1 MEPLMLRAV
10 DAARKLR
17 RLPVR
22 EHYVPPVDK
31 VQKLYE
37 GSTEA
42 AKEMEYV
49 LVHAAGGKQES
60 EYKNLKKYTD
70 KFGFDEPLDVG
81 KKIIDG
87 IGLTGAGGYMAASG
101 EITSKKW
108 SDGTPQWTGTNVTPK
123 TDIVLGDKKVSLKK
137 GSSQLMSGGP
147 AESMSTY
154 RAAVENTTSFDLTNL
169 AKEVEDGITNLLPS
183 TVGEFMGGADLQKTG
198 GTVYKDTRRKKGKLG
213 DVAPGTFDKDKVL
226 KAADD
231 HNQAL
236 KKKFAQLFAQNIEFK
251 KNFVYEAM
259 TGAVKFDRGPAAADW
274 FLVVDFDGT
283 YEMNVVKSADDP
295 YVSKVLSKVKPDVKF
310 KSTAVKKTIDG
321 VKDQK
326 TGHYRF
332 WSVVGLGYKAAVK
345 NLNNAYE
352 DYENGELLQEGF
364 FDKVKKIYKRFQQFL
379 SRVFMK
385 MKAFITA
392 SVNNMA
398 EFLGVEPI
406 IKFNNTVKW

>member
-1 MEPLMLRAV
+1 MSLQQY
-10 DAARKLR
+10 
-17 RLPVR
+17 VR
-22 EHYVPPVDK
+22 QVNPRNESYTPPVEK

-37 GSTEA
+37 SATDA

-49 LVHAAGGKQES
+49 LVDAAGGDSGKK
-60 EYKNLKKYTD
+60 EYKKLEPYAQKK
-70 KFGFDEPLDVG
+70 FDSALDLG
-81 KKIIDG
+81 KHIISG
-87 IGLTGAGGYMAASG
+87 IGLTNKGGYMAATG
-101 EITSKKW
+101 TITKQKW
-108 SDGTPQWTGTNVTPK
+108 SDGTPQWMGGNKTPK

-147 AESMSTY
+147 DESMSTF

-169 AKEVEDGITNLLPS
+169 AKEVEDGIRDLLPS
-183 TVGEFMGGADLQKTG
+183 TVGEFMGGVDLQKKG

-226 KAADD
+226 KDADN
-231 HNQAL
+231 HNLAL

-274 FLVVDFDGT
+274 FLVVDFDGSH
-283 YEMNVVKSADDP
+283 EMNEVKSANDP
-295 YVSKVLSKVKPDVKF
+295 YVSTVLAKVKPDVKF
-310 KSTAVKKTIDG
+310 KTTAVKKTIDG

-345 NLNNAYE
+345 DLKNSYE

-364 FDKVKKIYKRFQQFL
+364 FDAAKRIFKRFQQFL
-379 SRVFMK
+379 TRVFMK
-385 MKAFITA
+385 MKQFIVS

-406 IKFNNTVKW
+406 IKFNNNIKW

>member
-1 MEPLMLRAV
+1 MSLQPY
-10 DAARKLR
+10 
-17 RLPVR
+17 VR
-22 EHYVPPVDK
+22 QVKPRNESYVPHVDK

-37 GSTEA
+37 SSTDA

-49 LVHAAGGKQES
+49 LVDAAGGDSGKK
-60 EYKNLKKYTD
+60 EYKKLEPYAQKN
-70 KFGFDEPLDVG
+70 FGGSSLDLG
-81 KKIIDG
+81 KHIIDG
-87 IGLTGAGGYMAASG
+87 IGLTGKGGYMAASG
-101 EITSKKW
+101 KITSKKW

-169 AKEVEDGITNLLPS
+169 AKEVEDGIRNLLPS
-183 TVGEFMGGADLQKTG
+183 TVGEFMGGADLQKAG
-198 GTVYKDTRRKKGKLG
+198 GTVYQNTKQKKGKIG

-231 HNQAL
+231 HNIEL

-259 TGAVKFDRGPAAADW
+259 TGAVKFDKGSAAADW

-283 YEMNVVKSADDP
+283 FEMNVVKSADDP
-295 YVSKVLSKVKPDVKF
+295 YISQVLSKVKPDVKF
-310 KSTAVKKTIDG
+310 KSTAVKKKIDG
-321 VKDQK
+321 KDTK

-364 FDKVKKIYKRFQQFL
+364 FDKVKKIFKRFQQFL

-385 MKAFITA
+385 MRQYIVA

-398 EFLGVEPI
+398 EFLGVEPVVN
-406 IKFNNTVKW
+406 FNNNVKW

>member
-1 MEPLMLRAV
+1 MEKLMSLQQYVQQLRP
-10 DAARKLR
+10 RTESYI
-17 RLPVR
+17 P
-22 EHYVPPVDK
+22 HVDK

-37 GSTEA
+37 SSTDA

-49 LVHAAGGKQES
+49 LVDAAGGDS
-60 EYKNLKKYTD
+60 
-70 KFGFDEPLDVG
+70 G
-81 KKIIDG
+81 KKVYPKLEPFAQKNFGGTSLDLGKHIIDG
-87 IGLTGAGGYMAASG
+87 IGLTKAGGFMAATG
-101 EITSKKW
+101 TITKKKW
-108 SDGTPQWTGTNVTPK
+108 PDETPQWTGGNKTPK

-147 AESMSTY
+147 DESRSTY
-154 RAAVENTTSFDLTNL
+154 RTAVENTTSFDLTNL
-169 AKEVEDGITNLLPS
+169 ATAVEDGIKNLLPS
-183 TVGEFMGGADLQKTG
+183 TVGDFMGGVDLQKKG
-198 GTVYKDTRRKKGKLG
+198 GTVYKNTKQKKGKLG
-213 DVAPGTFDKDKVL
+213 DVAPGTFDKDTVL

-231 HNQAL
+231 HNLLL
-236 KKKFAQLFAQNIEFK
+236 KKKFADLFTENIEFK

-283 YEMNVVKSADDP
+283 FEMNEVKSADDP
-295 YVSKVLSKVKPDVKF
+295 YVSTVLSKVKPDVKF
-310 KSTAVKKTIDG
+310 KSTAIKKKIDG
-321 VKDQK
+321 VKNQK

-332 WSVVGLGYKAAVK
+332 WSVVGLGYTAAVK
-345 NLNNAYE
+345 NLNNAHE

-364 FDKVKKIYKRFQQFL
+364 FDAVKKIYKKFEQFL
-379 SRVFMK
+379 TRVFMK
-385 MKAFITA
+385 MKEYITS

>member
-1 MEPLMLRAV
+1 MELLMSLQ
-10 DAARKLR
+10 
-17 RLPVR
+17 PHVR
-22 EHYVPPVDK
+22 QLKPRNESTVNHIEK

-70 KFGFDEPLDVG
+70 KLGFDEPLDVG

-87 IGLTGAGGYMAASG
+87 IGLTGKGGYMAASG
-101 EITSKKW
+101 KITSKKW

-123 TDIVLGDKKVSLKK
+123 TDIVLGNKKVSLKK

-147 AESMSTY
+147 AESMSTF
-154 RAAVENTTSFDLTNL
+154 RAAVENTSSFDLTNL
-169 AKEVEDGITNLLPS
+169 AKEVEDGIRNLLPS

-198 GTVYKDTRRKKGKLG
+198 GTVYKNTRQKKGKIG

-226 KAADD
+226 SAADK
-231 HNQAL
+231 HNQQL
-236 KKKFAQLFAQNIEFK
+236 KKKFAQLFAENIEFK

-259 TGAVKFDRGPAAADW
+259 TGAVKFDKGPAAADW
-274 FLVVDFDGT
+274 FLVVDFDGSH
-283 YEMNVVKSADDP
+283 EMNVVKSADDP

-310 KSTAVKKTIDG
+310 KSTAVKKKIDG
-321 VKDQK
+321 KDTK

-364 FDKVKKIYKRFQQFL
+364 FDKVKKIFKRFQQFL

-385 MKAFITA
+385 MKKFITT

-406 IKFNNTVKW
+406 IKFNNNINWK

>member
-1 MEPLMLRAV
+1 MEKLMSLQQYVQQLRP
-10 DAARKLR
+10 RTESYI
-17 RLPVR
+17 P
-22 EHYVPPVDK
+22 HVDK

-37 GSTEA
+37 SSTDA

-49 LVHAAGGKQES
+49 LVDAAGGDS
-60 EYKNLKKYTD
+60 
-70 KFGFDEPLDVG
+70 G
-81 KKIIDG
+81 KKVYPKLEPFAQKNFGGTSLDLGKHIIDG
-87 IGLTGAGGYMAASG
+87 IGLTKAGGFMAATG
-101 EITSKKW
+101 TITKKKW
-108 SDGTPQWTGTNVTPK
+108 PDETPQWTGGNKTPK

-147 AESMSTY
+147 DESKSTY
-154 RAAVENTTSFDLTNL
+154 RTAVENTTSFDLTNL
-169 AKEVEDGITNLLPS
+169 ATAVEDGIKNLLPS
-183 TVGEFMGGADLQKTG
+183 TVGDFMGGVDLQKKG
-198 GTVYKDTRRKKGKLG
+198 GTVYKNTKQKKGKLG
-213 DVAPGTFDKDKVL
+213 DVAPGTFDKDTVL

-236 KKKFAQLFAQNIEFK
+236 KKKFAQLFANNIEFK

-283 YEMNVVKSADDP
+283 FEMNEVKSADDP
-295 YVSKVLSKVKPDVKF
+295 YVSTVLSKVKPDVKF
-310 KSTAVKKTIDG
+310 KSTAVKKKIDG
-321 VKDQK
+321 VKNQK

-332 WSVVGLGYKAAVK
+332 WSVVGLGYTAAVK
-345 NLNNAYE
+345 NLNNAHE

-364 FDKVKKIYKRFQQFL
+364 FDAVKKIYKKFEQFL
-379 SRVFMK
+379 TRVFMK
-385 MKAFITA
+385 MKEYITS

>member
-1 MEPLMLRAV
+1 MSLQ
-10 DAARKLR
+10 KY
-17 RLPVR
+17 VR
-22 EHYVPPVDK
+22 QVKPRNETYTPHIDK

-37 GSTEA
+37 SATDA

-49 LVHAAGGKQES
+49 LVDAAGGDSGKK
-60 EYKNLKKYTD
+60 EYKKLEPYALKK
-70 KFGFDEPLDVG
+70 FDSALDLG
-81 KKIIDG
+81 KHIIDG
-87 IGLTGAGGYMAASG
+87 IGLTDAGGYMAATG
-101 EITSKKW
+101 TITKKKW
-108 SDGTPQWTGTNVTPK
+108 SDGTPQWTGGNKTPK
-123 TDIVLGDKKVSLKK
+123 TDIVLGNKKVSLKK

-147 AESMSTY
+147 DESMSTY
-154 RAAVENTTSFDLTNL
+154 RTAVENTTSFDLTNL

-198 GTVYKDTRRKKGKLG
+198 GTVYKDTKRKKGKIG
-213 DVAPGTFDKDKVL
+213 EVEAGTFDKDKVL
-226 KAADD
+226 LAADQ
-231 HNQAL
+231 HNLAL
-236 KKKFAQLFAQNIEFK
+236 KKKFADLFAENIEFK

-259 TGAVKFDRGPAAADW
+259 TGAVKFDKGPAAADW

-283 YEMNVVKSADDP
+283 HEMNEVKSADDP
-295 YVSKVLSKVKPDVKF
+295 YVSAVLAKVKPDVKF
-310 KSTAVKKTIDG
+310 KSTAVKKKIDG
-321 VKDQK
+321 VKNQK

-332 WSVVGLGYKAAVK
+332 WSVVGLGYTAAVK

-364 FDKVKKIYKRFQQFL
+364 FDAVKGIFKRFQQFL

-385 MKAFITA
+385 MKEFITA

-406 IKFNNTVKW
+406 IKFNNNIKW

>member
-1 MEPLMLRAV
+1 MTLQNYV
-10 DAARKLR
+10 KQ
-17 RLPVR
+17 VR
-22 EHYVPPVDK
+22 PRTEEKINHVDK

-37 GSTEA
+37 SSTDA

-49 LVHAAGGKQES
+49 LVDAAGGDSGKK
-60 EYKNLKKYTD
+60 EYKKLEPFAQKN
-70 KFGFDEPLDVG
+70 FGGTSLDLG
-81 KKIIDG
+81 KHIIDG
-87 IGLTGAGGYMAASG
+87 IGLTGQGGFMAASG
-101 EITSKKW
+101 EITKKTW
-108 SDGTPQWTGTNVTPK
+108 SDGTPQWTGGNVTPK

-147 AESMSTY
+147 AESMSTF
-154 RAAVENTTSFDLTNL
+154 RAAVENTTSFDLTDL
-169 AKEVEDGITNLLPS
+169 AKEVQDGITNLLPS
-183 TVGEFMGGADLQKTG
+183 TVGEFMGGADLQKSG
-198 GTVYKDTRRKKGKLG
+198 GTVYKDTKRKKGKLA
-213 DVAPGTFDKDKVL
+213 DVAPGTFDKDTVL

-231 HNQAL
+231 HNLAL
-236 KKKFAQLFAQNIEFK
+236 KKKFADLFAENIEFK

-283 YEMNVVKSADDP
+283 FEMNEVESADDP
-295 YVSKVLSKVKPDVKF
+295 YVSTVLSKVKPDVKF
-310 KSTAVKKTIDG
+310 KSTAVKKKIDG
-321 VKDQK
+321 KDTK

-406 IKFNNTVKW
+406 IKFNNNVKW